1 MTIKDLKLT
10 ENDFVGKQVTELADR
25 PSEQGVTASAL
36 KAMFVAPSKN
46 VVAPAFNRLIEYL
59 SGSGADGVGVD
70 AIEGLAGYTV
80 QEVLQSLKTLVD
92 SKVSDAQHTED
103 LAEKLDIDDAGT
115 LIKSIDFNESNGKF
129 TFTKYDDTVTV
140 IDTAL
145 EKIALNVRLDGQQF
159 VLTLIDGTEQR
170 VDLSEFLTQ
179 YEAVDSDQIAITI
192 SDDGKISAT
201 LLPGA
206 VRSENLGLDIGG
218 FVVENAQLAEASAA
232 AAAVSEQNAR
242 YSELSAADSASRAS
256 GYATSAEN
264 NAAYVQSGVESI
276 RESAQIAQN
285 NADRVINTVSG
296 FADEIVSRENEQ
308 PTSEYNRLWFPGV
321 TRTVEIV
328 TGEDVREE
336 VARQVAPGVD
346 DYLDTVDFSKYTATV
361 KRDANGIY
369 FED

>member
-46 VVAPAFNRLIEYL
+46 VVAPAFNKLIEYL
-59 SGSGADGVGVD
+59 SDSGADGVGVES
-70 AIEGLAGYTV
+70 IEGLAGYTV

-92 SKVSDAQHTED
+92 SKVSDAQHTAD
-103 LAEKLDIDDAGT
+103 LAEKLDVTTAGT
-115 LIKSIDFNESNGKF
+115 LVQSISFNESNGKF
-129 TFTKYDDTVTV
+129 TFTKYDGSETV

-145 EKIALNVRLDGQQF
+145 EKIALNARLENQQF

-192 SDDGKISAT
+192 NEGKISAT

-264 NAAYVQSGVESI
+264 NAAYVQSGVDSI

-328 TGEDVREE
+328 TSEDVREE
-336 VARQVAPGVD
+336 VTRQVAPGVD